1 MSLELKPGTRL
12 FGAACITELIV
23 VKAPGDPVDLKIGGH
38 PALTSADDRTDGL
51 TVETAA
57 DDKPAMGKRYVDAD
71 DTLEVLCTKAGEGAP
86 AVGDT
91 LLVQKDA
98 KPLPASD

>member
-1 MSLELKPGTRL
+1 MSIALKPGSKL
-12 FGAACITELIV
+12 YGACCATEYVV
-23 VKAPGDPVDLKIGGH
+23 VKAPGGEIDLQIGGH
-38 PALTSADDRTDGL
+38 PAVTSPGDRDDSL
-51 TVETAA
+51 TVATGA

-71 DTLEVLCTKAGEGAP
+71 DTLELLCTKPGDGAA
-86 AVGDT
+86 AVGDV